1 MKTYHFNP
9 NRKLEAG
16 YCSIIV
22 TKVDRI
28 HMGQWTCAA
37 RLSGYE
43 YESHD
48 EFRVIVFDNDTVAAS
63 ATGMII
69 GVIILICSISGLA
82 FMAWYRQRR
91 VVRMPRLSRWPVVR
105 FSRSADAV
113 SISSDNSSSTTGTA
127 LPMTSRA

>member
-1 MKTYHFNP
+1 
-9 NRKLEAG
+9 
-16 YCSIIV
+16 
-22 TKVDRI
+22 
-28 HMGQWTCAA
+28 MGQWTCAA